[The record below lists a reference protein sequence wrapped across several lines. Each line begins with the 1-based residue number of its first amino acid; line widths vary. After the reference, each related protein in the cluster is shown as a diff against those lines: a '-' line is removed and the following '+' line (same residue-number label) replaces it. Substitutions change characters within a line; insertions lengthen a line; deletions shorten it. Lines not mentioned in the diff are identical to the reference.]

1 MTRFSPEIGCWGNLD
16 DIKDNGS
23 DHHTSRN
30 NSNSITAGY
39 DRLAIQ
45 IAGREK
51 AMSRFVILGGLS
63 TVSEQNI
70 AMFSGAG

>member
-1 MTRFSPEIGCWGNLD
+1 MTRFSPEIGCWSNLD

-45 IAGREK
+45 TANREK
-51 AMSRFVILGGLS
+51 AMSRFVILGRLS
-63 TVSEQNI
+63 MVNEQDI
-70 AMFSGAG
+70 ATFSGAG